1 MPEKL
6 SFELQREQVLANPA
20 LKAIYL
26 HFKDCIL
33 FNWVVLFISNDL
45 NHVDLYERICDS
57 YKTTL
62 CSVFTRLPYLQES
75 ALWKAQFCRYCSRSV
90 KIYSFRFCFFLV
102 LGFWLNH
109 LKITAFADLTYFFWN
124 ILFKCHMN

>member
-6 SFELQREQVLANPA
+6 SFELQREQVLANHA

-57 YKTTL
+57 YKSNKVLSFFKVENNIFKSQISCWAIVSLQWETPKNVVDIL
-62 CSVFTRLPYLQES
+62 YSNGLPRQSNADNDYS
-75 ALWKAQFCRYCSRSV
+75 Y
-90 KIYSFRFCFFLV
+90 IYPTGCWI
-102 LGFWLNH
+102 GP
-109 LKITAFADLTYFFWN
+109 
-124 ILFKCHMN
+124 CP